1 MNPMPLLLALL
12 VVAYIGSLYTSSERK
27 RAFGTASGVEFVL
40 LGALL
45 GPHALGA
52 LSSQAVH
59 AFDPVALMALGWIGL
74 GYGVEWGVI
83 GNRRAPVLRSLL
95 GSVLTVFVGSAVG
108 MAVYVTSDLVGWL
121 SVEQRELAGIAAAL
135 VSSESARHTIRWV
148 AERRFVA
155 GPLATLIED
164 IAATDD
170 FPVIIGLSAV
180 FAQHSGMLRVSGVSV
195 PVWASA
201 LGTLGIGA
209 VLGLVCAYL
218 TYRDRST
225 VSGWISL
232 LGCACLATGFT
243 TSLGLSA
250 MGATFTMGLTLSVAS
265 PIGQEMRERI
275 MLTEGSLLLPALLL
289 VGARLELPVG
299 GIEVLLLGVA
309 VATRVGA
316 NFLVG
321 SALAVTQRS
330 WRSTIPWLGFAMT
343 SSGTLCLMVGLAFNV
358 RLGGDLGRYVLS
370 LAVLGTLLG
379 EVLGPFST
387 RRALRRVGELQDV
400 PQPTG
405 SNPPPLEATP

>member
-27 RAFGTASGVEFVL
+27 RSFGSASGVEFVL

-59 AFDPVALMALGWIGL
+59 AFDPLALMALGWIGL

-83 GNRRAPVLRSLL
+83 GNRRAPIFRSIM
-95 GSVLTVFVGSAVG
+95 GSVLTVFVGCVVG
-108 MAVYVTSDLVGWL
+108 LAVYMVSDLVGWL

-148 AERRFVA
+148 AERRIVS
-155 GPLATLIED
+155 GPLSTLIED

-170 FPVIIGLSAV
+170 FPVIIGLAAV
-180 FAQHSGMLRVSGVSV
+180 FAEHSGMLRVSGVTV

-209 VLGLVCAYL
+209 ILGLVCAYV

-225 VSGWISL
+225 VTGWISL

-275 MLTEGSLLLPALLL
+275 MRTEGSLLLPALLL
-289 VGARLELPVG
+289 VGARLDMPHGSL
-299 GIEVLLLGVA
+299 EVLLLGVA
-309 VATRVGA
+309 LIARIGA

-321 SALAVTQRS
+321 SALATTQRS
-330 WRSTIPWLGFAMT
+330 WMRTIPWLGFAMT
-343 SSGTLCLMVGLAFNV
+343 SSGTLCLMVGLAFSV

-370 LAVLGTLLG
+370 LAVLGTLAG
-379 EVLGPFST
+379 ELVGPFAI
-387 RRALRRVGELQDV
+387 RRALRRVGELHD
-400 PQPTG
+400 T
-405 SNPPPLEATP
+405 PPPTDPAQQTLEVTP